1 MATRPD
7 VDADAVV
14 DFDHHS
20 DEFNLNELAFNAKL
34 RQKCPVA
41 WNEHYGGFWFLTSY
55 DAVSQ
60 TARDGDTFAH
70 KYEPG
75 ADDGVDYQGEMG
87 VPRPEGQPALGIG
100 EVDGAYHQ
108 ALRHALAPFFS
119 PGAVQKMR
127 PFMEQSAHWFL
138 DQRIGNGQMDLVLN
152 YASPVP
158 AILTMKLMGLPY
170 ENWRLYANLFHS
182 VMAVAQDSPEYV
194 KAIAEVPAMMA
205 DVLEVAATRRA
216 AARDDRTSFLLQFEF
231 EGKRLDDAQLLN
243 ILWNLI
249 AGGVDTTTSQTAL
262 TLRHLGTHPE
272 VRQQLIDQPEL
283 HRTAT
288 DEFLRY
294 FSVNQQLSRTVTRDV
309 AVGGQNLRRNDRV
322 VIQLAG
328 GQPRRAGVR
337 TSRRN
342 RAGSRAQPPPGIRAR
357 TAPLHRIL
365 DLARLSSEVMVKAV
379 LERIPDYDV
388 DLGGVHEYLGNPSMT
403 GLGRAAGHDVH
414 PWSFTGYL
422 TALRRRSQPPCFC
435 NASMTSSTRRSAQT
449 DCPALPPQAGGTPHL
464 GTRCV
469 PHRRRTDV
477 PLATA

>member
-1 MATRPD
+1 MGGVNRSPG

-20 DEFNLNELAFNAKL
+20 DEFNLNELAINAEL
-34 RQKCPVA
+34 RRKCPVA
-41 WNEHYGGFWFLTSY
+41 WNENYGGFWFLTSY
-55 DAVSQ
+55 DAVSH

-70 KYEPG
+70 KYEPD
-75 ADDGVDYQGEMG
+75 AADGVDYQGEMG

-100 EVDGAYHQ
+100 EVDGPYHQ

-138 DQRIGNGQMDLVLN
+138 DQRIGNGQMDLVLD

-170 ENWRLYANLFHS
+170 ENWQIYANLFHS
-182 VMAVAQDSPEYV
+182 VMAIPQDSAEYAE
-194 KAIAEVPAMMA
+194 AIAQVPAMMEG
-205 DVLEVAATRRA
+205 VVEFAASRRA
-216 AARDDRTSFLLQFEF
+216 EARDDLTSFLIQFEF
-231 EGKRLDDAQLLN
+231 DGKRLDDAQLLN

-262 TLRHLGTHPE
+262 TLLHLGTHPE
-272 VRQQLIDQPEL
+272 LRQQLIDHPEL

-309 AVGGQNLRRNDRV
+309 ILDGQQLRRNDRV
-322 VIQLAG
+322 IISWLAANHDEQEFAG
-328 GQPRRAGVR
+328 PDQIVLDRAP
-337 TSRRN
+337 N
-342 RAGSRAQPPPGIRAR
+342 RHVAFGLGPHRCIGS
-357 TAPLHRIL
+357 H
-365 DLARLSSEVMVKAV
+365 LARLMSEVMVRAV
-379 LERIPDYDV
+379 LDRIPDYQV

-403 GLGRAAGHDVH
+403 GLAKLPVTFTPGESRGTAA
-414 PWSFTGYL
+414 P
-422 TALRRRSQPPCFC
+422 
-435 NASMTSSTRRSAQT
+435 
-449 DCPALPPQAGGTPHL
+449 
-464 GTRCV
+464 
-469 PHRRRTDV
+469 
-477 PLATA
+477 

>member
-1 MATRPD
+1 MSTRPN
-7 VDADAVV
+7 VNADAVV

-20 DEFNLNELAFNAKL
+20 DDFNLNELAFNAEL

-41 WNEHYGGFWFLTSY
+41 WNENYGGFWFLTSY
-55 DAVSQ
+55 GAVSQ

-70 KYEPG
+70 KYDPN
-75 ADDGVDYQGEMG
+75 AADGVDYQGEMG

-100 EVDGAYHQ
+100 EVDGPYHQ

-138 DQRIGNGQMDLVLN
+138 DQRIGDGQMDLVLD

-170 ENWRLYANLFHS
+170 DTWQRYANLFHS
-182 VMAVAQDSPEYV
+182 VMAVPQDSPEYAE
-194 KAIAEVPAMMA
+194 AIAEVPAMMQG
-205 DVLEVAATRRA
+205 VLEFAATRRA
-216 AARDDRTSFLLQFEF
+216 EAGDDLTSFLIQFEF
-231 EGKRLDDAQLLN
+231 DGKRLDDAQLLN

-262 TLRHLGTHPE
+262 TLRHLGTNPE
-272 VRQQLIDQPEL
+272 LRQQLIDHPGL

-309 AVGGQNLRRNDRV
+309 VLGGQHFRRNDRV
-322 VIQLAG
+322 VISWLGANHDEQEFERPDEIVLD
-328 GQPRRAGVR
+328 RAP
-337 TSRRN
+337 N
-342 RAGSRAQPPPGIRAR
+342 RHVAFGLGPHRCIGS
-357 TAPLHRIL
+357 H
-365 DLARLSSEVMVKAV
+365 LARLMSGVMVKAA
-379 LERIPDYDV
+379 LDRIPDYQV

-403 GLGRAAGHDVH
+403 GLGKLPVT
-414 PWSFTGYL
+414 FTPGVS
-422 TALRRRSQPPCFC
+422 RGISPP
-435 NASMTSSTRRSAQT
+435 
-449 DCPALPPQAGGTPHL
+449 
-464 GTRCV
+464 
-469 PHRRRTDV
+469 
-477 PLATA
+477 

>member
-1 MATRPD
+1 MSTRPNIN
-7 VDADAVV
+7 ADAVV

-20 DEFNLNELAFNAKL
+20 DEFNLNELAFNAEL

-41 WNEHYGGFWFLTSY
+41 WNENYGGFWFLTSY

-70 KYEPG
+70 KYEPN
-75 ADDGVDYQGEMG
+75 AADGVDYQGEMG

-100 EVDGAYHQ
+100 EVDGPYHQ

-127 PFMEQSAHWFL
+127 PFMEQLAHWFL
-138 DQRIGNGQMDLVLN
+138 DQRIGDGQMDLVLD

-170 ENWRLYANLFHS
+170 DTWQRYANLFHS
-182 VMAVAQDSPEYV
+182 VMAVPQDSPEYAE
-194 KAIAEVPAMMA
+194 AIAEVPAMMQG
-205 DVLEVAATRRA
+205 VLEFAATRRA
-216 AARDDRTSFLLQFEF
+216 EAGDDLTSFLIQFEF
-231 EGKRLDDAQLLN
+231 DGKRLDDSQLLN

-262 TLRHLGTHPE
+262 TLRHLGTNPE
-272 VRQQLIDQPEL
+272 LRQQLIDHPEL

-309 AVGGQNLRRNDRV
+309 VLGGQHFRRNDRV
-322 VIQLAG
+322 VISWLGANHDEQEFERPDEIVLD
-328 GQPRRAGVR
+328 RAP
-337 TSRRN
+337 N
-342 RAGSRAQPPPGIRAR
+342 RHVAFGLGPHRCIGS
-357 TAPLHRIL
+357 H
-365 DLARLSSEVMVKAV
+365 LARLMSGVMVKAA
-379 LERIPDYDV
+379 LERIPDYQI

-403 GLGRAAGHDVH
+403 GLGKLPVT
-414 PWSFTGYL
+414 FTPGVS
-422 TALRRRSQPPCFC
+422 RGISPP
-435 NASMTSSTRRSAQT
+435 
-449 DCPALPPQAGGTPHL
+449 
-464 GTRCV
+464 
-469 PHRRRTDV
+469 
-477 PLATA
+477 